1 MKKFILLCLVL
12 GVASCAQMRQAT
24 PDQRF
29 EAYRSELK
37 SEREAGTITA
47 VNEQEKLRD
56 RYWEVYGR
64 DADSAGH
71 FAYAI
76 SLMKSAEAGALPMEE
91 ARAMISARESEVV
104 ARRVAARQVASGY
117 EYAN

>member
-1 MKKFILLCLVL
+1 MKKIIFLCLAL

-37 SEREAGTITA
+37 SAREAGTITA
-47 VNEQEKLRD
+47 VKEQENLRD
-56 RYWEVYGR
+56 RYWEVFGK

-76 SLMKSAEAGALPMEE
+76 SLMKSAEAGSLPMEE
-91 ARAMISARESEVV
+91 ARAMVSAHEGDL
-104 ARRVAARQVASGY
+104 AIRRAASRQIASGY

>member
-1 MKKFILLCLVL
+1 MKKIILLCLAL

-29 EAYRSELK
+29 EAYRTELK

-47 VNEQEKLRD
+47 VKEQESLRD

-76 SLMKSAEAGALPMEE
+76 SLMRSAEAGTLPMEE
-91 ARAMISARESEVV
+91 ARAMVSAHESEVV
-104 ARRVAARQVASGY
+104 VRRAASRRVASGY

>member
-1 MKKFILLCLVL
+1 MKIIVLLCIALS
-12 GVASCAQMRQAT
+12 VASCAQMRQAT
-24 PDQRF
+24 PDQLF
-29 EAYRSELK
+29 ETYRAELK
-37 SEREAGTITA
+37 SEREVGTITS
-47 VNEQEKLRD
+47 VQEQEKLRD
-56 RYWEVYGR
+56 VYWEVYGR

-91 ARAMISARESEVV
+91 ARAMVSARENEVV
-104 ARRVAARQVASGY
+104 VRRAASRQVASGY

>member
-1 MKKFILLCLVL
+1 MKKFIMLCIALSV
-12 GVASCAQMRQAT
+12 VSCAQMRQAT

-29 EAYRSELK
+29 EAYRAELK
-37 SEREAGTITA
+37 SERESGTITA
-47 VNEQEKLRD
+47 VKEQENLRD

-91 ARAMISARESEVV
+91 ARGMVSARENEVV
-104 ARRVAARQVASGY
+104 VRRAASRQVASGY

>member
-1 MKKFILLCLVL
+1 VKKIILLCLAL

-29 EAYRSELK
+29 EAYRAEVK

-47 VNEQEKLRD
+47 VKEQENLRD
-56 RYWEVYGR
+56 RYWEVFGK

-76 SLMKSAEAGALPMEE
+76 SLMSSAEAGSLPMEE
-91 ARAMISARESEVV
+91 ARAMVSAHESQLVI
-104 ARRVAARQVASGY
+104 RRAASQRIASGY

>member
-1 MKKFILLCLVL
+1 MKKIILLCIAL
-12 GVASCAQMRQAT
+12 GVASCAQMHQAT

-29 EAYRSELK
+29 EAYRAELK
-37 SEREAGTITA
+37 SERESGTITA
-47 VNEQEKLRD
+47 VQEQENLRD
-56 RYWEVYGR
+56 RYWEVYGK

-76 SLMKSAEAGALPMEE
+76 SLMRSAEAGALPMEE
-91 ARAMISARESEVV
+91 ARARVSAHESQVV
-104 ARRVAARQVASGY
+104 ARRTASGQVAKGY

>member
-1 MKKFILLCLVL
+1 VKNIILLCLVL
-12 GVASCAQMRQAT
+12 GVVSCAQMRQAT

-29 EAYRSELK
+29 EVYRSELK

-76 SLMKSAEAGALPMEE
+76 SLMRSAEAGALPMEE
-91 ARAMISARESEVV
+91 ARALVSARESEIVLRKV
-104 ARRVAARQVASGY
+104 ASRQVASGY
-117 EYAN
+117 EYPN